1 MIVASVG
8 VFDGVHSAH
17 RQILKDLKSM
27 AKRHSLPS
35 AVFTM
40 VYPME
45 YYRKNFPGL
54 LISPAERAQILQDL
68 VDEVYFLD
76 LAEIS
81 DMSAEDFVRFL
92 KKFGVI
98 GLVVG
103 DDFKFGKGGE
113 GDVELLKELCAEL
126 GIDVQVVR
134 ELRCNGE
141 RVSSSRIRKLVM
153 EGNMKKAA
161 QLLGRP
167 FSISGKIY
175 RDMGL
180 GRKIGF
186 PTANLDRGPEILVVP
201 KSGVYFSKV
210 NFLDRVMYGVTNIG
224 TRPTIGGEDVIKYET
239 HILDFNGDIYGVFMR
254 VELLEYMRSE
264 EKFSNL
270 EELKAAISRDVKVA
284 REMIAHVEK
293 NS

>member
-17 RQILKDLKSM
+17 KQILDELKSM
-27 AKRHSLPS
+27 AKRRSLPS

-54 LISPAERAQILQDL
+54 LISPAERAQILQEL

-113 GDVELLKELCAEL
+113 GDVEFLRELCAEL

-153 EGNMKKAA
+153 KGNMKKAA

-210 NFLDRVMYGVTNIG
+210 SFLDRVMYGVTNIG
-224 TRPTIGGEDVIKYET
+224 TRPTIGGEDIIKYET
-239 HILDFNGDIYGVFMR
+239 HILDFNEDIYGVFMK

>member
-8 VFDGVHSAH
+8 VFDGVHTAH
-17 RQILKDLKSM
+17 KQILEELKLM
-27 AKRHSLPS
+27 ASRRSLPS
-35 AVFTM
+35 VVFTM

-45 YYRKNFPGL
+45 YYRGNFPGL
-54 LISPAERAQILQDL
+54 LISPTERAQILQEL

-81 DMSAEDFVRFL
+81 DMSPEDFVRFL
-92 KKFGVI
+92 KNFGVI

-103 DDFKFGKGGE
+103 DDFRFGKGGA
-113 GDVELLKELCAEL
+113 GDVELLRELGAEL
-126 GIDVQVVR
+126 DIDVQVVR
-134 ELRCNGE
+134 ELRCDGE

-153 EGNMKKAA
+153 EGKMREAER
-161 QLLGRP
+161 LLGRP

-186 PTANLDRGPEILVVP
+186 PTANLDRGSEILVIP
-201 KSGVYFSKV
+201 KSGVYFSRV
-210 NFLDRVMYGVTNIG
+210 SFLGRVMYGVTNIG
-224 TRPTIGGEDVIKYET
+224 TRPTIGGEDIIKYET
-239 HILDFNGDIYGVFMR
+239 HILDFDGDIYGVFMR
-254 VELLEYMRSE
+254 VELLEYMRNE
-264 EKFSNL
+264 EKFSSL
-270 EELKAAISRDVKVA
+270 EELKIAISDDVKRA
-284 REMIAHVEK
+284 REMINRVKE